1 MTDLLQLHDAV
12 QQAQERMDEAAAE
25 FHAAVAQKLRDGGSA
40 TRIAR
45 ELGVTR
51 GRVYQWRDRASS

>member
-1 MTDLLQLHDAV
+1 MKQLKQLHAKV
-12 QQAQERMDEAAAE
+12 QETQEANQQAAAE
-25 FHAAVAQKLRDGGSA
+25 FHAAVAQELADGDSP

-51 GRVYQWRDRASS
+51 ARVYQWRDRAS